1 VLSRLFLRYAY
12 PVHCR
17 LAQDPLA
24 LIVLQN
30 VMLALADPS
39 GRYRVLDRVRR
50 CSLEADYER
59 FPASSMGYV
68 LMTRQVHLLSL
79 RLLSGICNHG
89 PPMSPSPDNRQF
101 APIVERHTRSPES
114 LCPIQ

>member
-39 GRYRVLDRVRR
+39 GRYRVLDRVGDAVWKPTT
-50 CSLEADYER
+50 SD
-59 FPASSMGYV
+59 F
-68 LMTRQVHLLSL
+68 LLVQWDT
-79 RLLSGICNHG
+79 C
-89 PPMSPSPDNRQF
+89 
-101 APIVERHTRSPES
+101 
-114 LCPIQ
+114 